1 MPTDSQPSVRMPP
14 PPPALPEHIVS
25 PLPPFVDDYGRRV
38 AEGQARLR
46 HAKVA
51 FVGLA
56 RNCAGPL
63 IMNLNKLLDLAD
75 LCGSWAFHVETNDNE
90 DATDDVLAEFCR
102 QHRQATFTSQRLGR
116 QQFSTEFAG
125 RRTIALAE
133 YRDACQRW
141 VRDCAADAD
150 YVVVIDFDAW
160 GGWWHDGVL
169 AGFGWMLELQAAYGM
184 ASVSLLET
192 RTATQTSDGKITVGR
207 AWAHYDAWALRG
219 VGQPD
224 VTWDDYSAGY
234 GGWKHQWLPPVG
246 STPALVAS
254 AFGGFCIYRTGPYL
268 AGTYDGTADCEH
280 VPFHASIRKATG
292 QNLYLCPS
300 MRTFMTWL
308 GPEDAT
314 RRDGDD

>member
-1 MPTDSQPSVRMPP
+1 MPTESPLSVPMPP
-14 PPPALPEHIVS
+14 PPPALPDHLVS
-25 PLPPFVDDYGRRV
+25 PLPAFRADYARRV
-38 AEGQARLR
+38 GEGVIRLQN
-46 HAKVA
+46 ASVA

-63 IMNLNKLLDLAD
+63 VQNLNRILRLAE
-75 LCGSWAFHVETNDNE
+75 LCQSWRMHVETNDNE
-90 DATDDVLAEFCR
+90 DQTDAVLADFCG
-102 QHRQATFTSQRLGR
+102 QFPQATFTSQRLGR
-116 QQFSTEFAG
+116 KQYTTEFAG

-150 YVVVIDFDAW
+150 YVVVVDWDAW

-169 AGFGWMLELQAAYGM
+169 AGFGWLLELQGAYGM
-184 ASVSLLET
+184 ASVSLLQT
-192 RTATQTSDGKITVGR
+192 MTAAQQRDGTIAASR
-207 AWAHYDAWALRG
+207 AWMHYDAWALRG

-224 VTWDDYSAGY
+224 VTWDDYSAGH

-254 AFGGFCIYRTGPYL
+254 AFGGLCIYRTGPYL

-280 VPFHASIRKATG
+280 VSFHASIRKATG
-292 QNLYLCPS
+292 QYLYLCPA

-308 GPEDAT
+308 EPAN
-314 RRDGDD
+314 GDNELASS